1 MSHLKRAREWPQTQK
16 SLNPSLLWRPHATTL
31 QPNLTAWR
39 WPERNVSLRPR
50 ASVWCVSGRMIM
62 DSWLRHYLIHREH
75 YHSGGGQCDSWC
87 ISYSH
92 ETVLTTG
99 LYYTSTQRGTGCT
112 LRYKQTATR
121 RDQNISCIVYTCTV
135 LSHTHSCTQHTVNVN
150 TTYRNSSHRNKTKG
164 CLFSWT
170 FGSLCFRHKYSHL
183 PPHPQQLLS
192 LRQWTPAL
200 STSLS
205 RDNLL
210 HHKIHFLN
218 IYNNKYDFVTTPVV

>member
-1 MSHLKRAREWPQTQK
+1 MCHSDRERVCDECQGEW
-16 SLNPSLLWRPHATTL
+16 LWTAGWGTTWYTE
-31 QPNLTAWR
+31 NIIT
-39 WPERNVSLRPR
+39 VVVV
-50 ASVWCVSGRMIM
+50 SVWIM
-62 DSWLRHYLIHREH
+62 THIVQSWNSPYYRVMWVI
-75 YHSGGGQCDSWC
+75 
-87 ISYSH
+87 
-92 ETVLTTG
+92 
-99 LYYTSTQRGTGCT
+99 LYQYTERGTGCT

-218 IYNNKYDFVTTPVV
+218 IYNFKKHGFQPHRLCRCYIVHIKLVETELEASNRMENV